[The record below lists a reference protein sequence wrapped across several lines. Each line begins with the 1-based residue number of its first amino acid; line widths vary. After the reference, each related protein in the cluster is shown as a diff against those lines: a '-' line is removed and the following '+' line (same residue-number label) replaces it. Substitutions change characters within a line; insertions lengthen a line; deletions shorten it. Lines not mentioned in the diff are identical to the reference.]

1 MRDGQPSHTAF
12 GAAKHRAVHQDLDHA
27 RIFRDPLAW
36 RILGADKEAVLAEA
50 EAHSPLRT
58 FIAARHRVAEDAL
71 AEAAA
76 ACTRQAV
83 VLGAGL
89 DTLAYRNS
97 NPSLRVFEVD
107 APATG
112 AWKLERLAEAGI
124 PLPPTVAQVGVD
136 FEDDGFLD
144 ALADSGFKP
153 DAPAFFSLLGVIAYL
168 TRDAVKATLA
178 AVASLP
184 SAEIVFDYPT
194 PRSEDSPRA
203 ELAARVA
210 RAGEPFESTFEPDE
224 MRLKLEHLGLEIV
237 DEVDRDEIRRRFFGL
252 RGDGRPANGARIL
265 HVRTA

>member
-1 MRDGQPSHTAF
+1 M
-12 GAAKHRAVHQDLDHA
+12 HQDLDHA

-36 RILGADKEAVLAEA
+36 RILGADKDDVLAEA
-50 EAHSPLRT
+50 PAHSPLRT

-89 DTLAYRNS
+89 DTLAYRNA
-97 NPSLRVFEVD
+97 NPALRVFEVD
-107 APATG
+107 FPATG
-112 AWKLERLAEAGI
+112 EWKLERLAQAAI
-124 PLPPTVAQVGVD
+124 PVPATMTQVGVD

-144 ALADSGFKP
+144 ALAGSGFKP
-153 DAPAFFSLLGVIAYL
+153 DAPAFFIWLGVVAYL

-184 SAEIVFDYPT
+184 SAELVFDYPT
-194 PRSEDSPRA
+194 PRSEDSARA

-210 RAGEPFESTFEPDE
+210 RAGEPFASTFEPDE
-224 MRLKLEHLGLEIV
+224 MRLKLDHLGLEIV
-237 DEVDRDEIRRRFFGL
+237 DEVDRDEIRSRFLGL
-252 RGDGRPANGARIL
+252 RADGRQSTGARIL